1 MSPPSDHLNLPGGVQ
16 RSLTPIMS
24 RKESLGNGRGDGSPL
39 PVPRS
44 TSSVPAEEPLGGH
57 INHDY
62 VVTEQENEMELSVTY
77 PKVPQICIDFDE
89 FEDETIKDSEA
100 SSPKDPNFLNAD
112 SNQDTLSIPSRTGSR
127 MSRASS
133 AFSFVSVAS
142 SFRSP
147 RLNDFK
153 MPENEMFTRSLGLLL
168 AFISGVLMTA
178 YSSMIKLL
186 RDMDSMQVVV
196 IRGVMQLVIMGAIAK
211 YKKLSFRGT
220 TETKIAICLFFVAFT
235 GGLRLLFIFT
245 SFSRLPLGD
254 STTILFSS
262 PVIVMVLSIFILK
275 ENCGIF
281 RMVAATTLISGVVL
295 IAKPPIV
302 FGSDQETYD
311 ALGYSLVLSAC
322 VMSALGIVLTKFI
335 SKKVEKLIILFYL
348 GVASSMCGAIGL
360 FTFGHPSVPELDEWI
375 LAVTIGFLGLVQ
387 QYVLVWAVQLES
399 PARVTIV
406 RQMQIVLAYA
416 VQIVLFG
423 VMPTWTDLLGAGLV
437 LATVASIT
445 FEKTIVEK
453 CDIKKLCG
461 ASEEVAN
468 KDTKEKESQ

>member
-1 MSPPSDHLNLPGGVQ
+1 M
-16 RSLTPIMS
+16 
-24 RKESLGNGRGDGSPL
+24 SPL
-39 PVPRS
+39 PRS
-44 TSSVPAEEPLGGH
+44 RRILPDDEQVGGH
-57 INHDY
+57 VNQDY
-62 VVTEQENEMELSVTY
+62 VVSEQENEMELSVTGVTVN
-77 PKVPQICIDFDE
+77 KVPTICIDFDD
-89 FEDETIKDSEA
+89 FEEEMVKESEET
-100 SSPKDPNFLNAD
+100 SPSDPNFLNAD
-112 SNQDTLSIPSRTGSR
+112 SNQDKLSLASRSGSR
-127 MSRASS
+127 MSKASS

-147 RLNDFK
+147 RWSDVKLT
-153 MPENEMFTRSLGLLL
+153 ENEFCTRSLGLLL

-178 YSSMIKLL
+178 YSSMIKML

-220 TETKIAICLFFVAFT
+220 TEVKIAICLFFVAFT
-235 GGLRLLFIFT
+235 GGLRLIFIFT

-281 RMVAATTLISGVVL
+281 RMVAATTLIGGVVL

-311 ALGYSLVLSAC
+311 AIGYGLVLSAC
-322 VMSALGIVLTKFI
+322 MMSALGIVLTKFI
-335 SKKVEKLIILFYL
+335 CKKVEKLIILFYL
-348 GVASSMCGAIGL
+348 GVASSMCGSIGL
-360 FTFGHPSVPELDEWI
+360 FTFGHPSCPEYDEWL
-375 LAVTIGFLGLVQ
+375 LAITIGFLGLVQ

-416 VQIVLFG
+416 VQIALFG
-423 VMPTWTDLLGAGLV
+423 VMPTWTDMLGAGLV
-437 LATVASIT
+437 LGTVACIT
-445 FEKTIVEK
+445 FEKTITEK
-453 CDIKKLCG
+453 CDLKKCRG
-461 ASEEVAN
+461 DEEEPT
-468 KDTKEKESQ
+468 KEIKEKEINEKEIK